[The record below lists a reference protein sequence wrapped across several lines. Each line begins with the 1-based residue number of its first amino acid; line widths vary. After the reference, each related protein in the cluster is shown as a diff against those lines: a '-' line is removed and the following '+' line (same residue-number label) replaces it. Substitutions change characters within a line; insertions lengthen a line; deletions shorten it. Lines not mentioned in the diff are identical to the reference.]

1 MNTQVK
7 MIVGILVAAVVGLG
21 ITVGVMAAGDGHNGN
36 TTMADHTMGN
46 DTGYVGMMGAMGSMD
61 SDDMLKH
68 MREVLGED
76 GYQRMLAH
84 LADHRN
90 GAPMTGNAA
99 VDQMMHS
106 MMDGLMQNMPMGSG
120 TVLPP
125 GNDQHHDS
133 PVPATTPTP

>member
-1 MNTQVK
+1 MNTQAK
-7 MIVGILVAAVVGLG
+7 MIIGVLVASVVALA
-21 ITVGVMAAGDGHNGN
+21 ITVAVMADGDD
-36 TTMADHTMGN
+36 MYGN
-46 DTGYVGMMGAMGSMD
+46 DSASAHMGTSDSGYQGMMGAMGSMD
-61 SDDMLKH
+61 RDDMLKH

-99 VDQMMHS
+99 VDQMMHT
-106 MMDGLMQNMPMGSG
+106 MMDGMTQSMPMGSG

-133 PVPATTPTP
+133 PTPATTPTP